1 MFVSMSPRQPSSLT
15 RRELL
20 VGGVAA
26 GAGALVLAAC
36 GKSGSKAPTIALN
49 SGDPGPSLAAIF
61 PSSGQYLYSGA
72 PQRMPLAL
80 IDSNGAFLTTG
91 PPTLTFDVIDAQKK
105 PVGQPVSVALHDKG
119 LSKGYYPVEFT
130 FPSPGL
136 YTLSTKVSGA
146 AVTQTVQVDDRSK
159 TVMFGPGQK
168 VPSIATPTV
177 EDHQGVDPICT
188 ANPPCPLHQ
197 VSLDTALSQHKPIAF
212 LIATPA
218 YCQTAICG
226 PVLDVLVA
234 AQRTFADKVTFI
246 HAEVYKSGA
255 EAAKKGPSA
264 TKAPAVDAFHLLF
277 EPSLTLVKADGTVQ
291 GRLDTIYDADELQ
304 QALTQLTAA

>member
-1 MFVSMSPRQPSSLT
+1 MSPRPASTLS

-36 GKSGSKAPTIALN
+36 GKSGSKTPTIALN

-61 PSSGQYLYSGA
+61 PSSGQYLYAGA

-91 PPTLTFDVIDAQKK
+91 PRTLTFDVTDEQKK
-105 PVGQPVSVALHDKG
+105 PVGQPVTVALHDKG
-119 LSKGYYPVEFT
+119 LSKGYYPVALT

-136 YTLSTKVSGA
+136 YTLATKVDGA
-146 AVTQTVQVDDRSK
+146 PATQTVQVDDRSK
-159 TVMFGPGQK
+159 TVMLGPGQK

-177 EDHQGVDPICT
+177 ANHQGVDPICT
-188 ANPPCPLHQ
+188 ADPPCPLHQ
-197 VSLDTALSQHKPIAF
+197 ASLDTALGAHKPVAF
-212 LIATPA
+212 LVATPA

-226 PVLDVLVA
+226 PVLDLLVA
-234 AQRTFADKVTFI
+234 AQGAFADKVTFI

-264 TKAPAVDAFHLLF
+264 TKAPVVDAFHLLF

-291 GRLDTIYDADELQ
+291 RRLDTIYDADELQ
-304 QALTQLTAA
+304 QALTQLIAA